1 MDDLRLILLIIGA
14 LAVLAVYVWT
24 RYQSQSGKP
33 KARHVNRASPANSRT
48 EAPDEGL
55 IQQELERMQQV
66 MGDADV
72 PPAVASAVP
81 EEEVLVISVVAAP
94 DQPFHGE
101 ALHKALSNNKL
112 VFGDKAIFHR
122 LVRQA
127 GDDVPVFSVANLF
140 KPGDFGNGELHGFTT
155 LGITLFLQLPAP
167 IDALKAFDDF
177 VQTAERLAVELGGQ
191 LQDQKHCVITH
202 QSLMLQR
209 EKLAGSNRRHTPPVS

>member
-1 MDDLRLILLIIGA
+1 
-14 LAVLAVYVWT
+14 V
-24 RYQSQSGKP
+24 K
-33 KARHVNRASPANSRT
+33 SRT

-66 MGDADV
+66 MSDTDT
-72 PPAVASAVP
+72 PPAAASAVA
-81 EEEVLVISVVAAP
+81 EEVLVISVVAAP

-101 ALHKALSNNKL
+101 ALHKALSNNQL

-140 KPGDFGNGELHGFTT
+140 KPGDFGNGELDGFTT
-155 LGITLFLQLPAP
+155 KGITLFLQLPAP

-209 EKLAGSNRRHTPPVS
+209 EKLAGSSRRRTPPVS